1 MKWWGISLFLFLTAF
16 PAQASFSF
24 SLESANPNSINSL
37 EQEVGVKLNIID
49 LPSESYF
56 RVGWKKEGS
65 SAYFGY
71 VKNQDNNWT
80 KIETLNSDCKNYYK
94 VSDTGTTT
102 LTLLTKMG
110 SDSTH
115 EAGNYLLK
123 AHRFTSSCA
132 SNSGSENEQMV
143 VLNIPTPTP
152 TPIPTPTPT
161 ATPTP
166 TPSSTPKPTPSS
178 TPKPTQTPTPK
189 PTSVP
194 SSTIKPQVLA
204 SSFQPL
210 ASASPT
216 PSPSPEI
223 LSSKTS
229 VPSYNWLAG
238 VAVILGG
245 GVFSFSIWH
254 IIKGYVH
261 PPLS

>member
-1 MKWWGISLFLFLTAF
+1 MKWWGTAILFLLAVL
-16 PAQASFSF
+16 PAYAAFSF
-24 SLESANPNSINSL
+24 SLEQANPSVVDSL
-37 EQEVGVKLNIID
+37 EREVEVKLNITD

-65 SAYFGY
+65 STYFGY
-71 VKNQDNNWT
+71 VKNQDDNWT
-80 KIETLNSDCKNYYK
+80 KIETLSADCKNYYK

-194 SSTIKPQVLA
+194 SSTTKPQVLA

-216 PSPSPEI
+216 PSPSPEV
-223 LSSKTS
+223 LSAQT
-229 VPSYNWLAG
+229 PAPDLNWLA
-238 VAVILGG
+238 VMAVILGG

>member
-1 MKWWGISLFLFLTAF
+1 MKWWGTAILFLLAVL
-16 PAQASFSF
+16 PAYAAFSF
-24 SLESANPNSINSL
+24 SLEQANPSVVDSL
-37 EQEVGVKLNIID
+37 EREVEVKLNITD

-65 SAYFGY
+65 STYFGY
-71 VKNQDNNWT
+71 VKNQDDNWT
-80 KIETLNSDCKNYYK
+80 KIETLSADCKNYYK

-216 PSPSPEI
+216 PSPSPEV
-223 LSSKTS
+223 LSAQT
-229 VPSYNWLAG
+229 PAPDLNWLA
-238 VAVILGG
+238 VMAVILGG